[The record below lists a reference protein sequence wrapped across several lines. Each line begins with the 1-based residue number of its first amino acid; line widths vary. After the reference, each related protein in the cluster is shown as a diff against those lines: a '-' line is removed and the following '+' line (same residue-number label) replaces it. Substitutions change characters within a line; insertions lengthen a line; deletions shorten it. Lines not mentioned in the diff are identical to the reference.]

1 VARVGYA
8 RVSTA
13 DQDLD
18 IQIARLKAAGCEIAR
33 SETGSGASREGRG
46 ELETVMQ
53 FLRGSD
59 ELVVLR
65 LDRLGRSTRDVLNL
79 VHELHAKGASLRV
92 LEPEVTT
99 TGDMGS
105 MVITVLG
112 MVADMEL
119 KFIKDRQKAG
129 IEAAKADGAYKG
141 RKKRVDDD
149 EIRRLATLGV
159 SKAKIARDLKVSR
172 MTVYRALEMAAA
184 PTEPGKSPFVTV
196 TLHLTIGTFHKRGR
210 GRKPALEHIEAML
223 ERDYAMARLGRCD
236 YQLTVPYGAESDD
249 SNLDSEVN
257 HLQVEMLNI
266 AEGYRCSI
274 ETDIREVGGAERVW

>member
-1 VARVGYA
+1 MARVGYA

-18 IQIARLKAAGCEIAR
+18 IQIARLKAAGCEIVR

-53 FLRGSD
+53 FLRGAD

-79 VHELHAKGASLRV
+79 VHELDAKGASLRV

-99 TGDMGS
+99 TGEMGR

-141 RKKRVDDD
+141 RKKRVNDD
-149 EIRRLATLGV
+149 EIRRLAALGV

-172 MTVYRALEMAAA
+172 MTVYRALEMVAA
-184 PTEPGKSPFVTV
+184 PTEPGKSPSITV
-196 TLHLTIGTFHKRGR
+196 TLHLTIGNFNKRGR

-223 ERDYAMARLGRCD
+223 KRDYAMAPLGRCD
-236 YQLTVPYGAESDD
+236 YQLTIPYRAEPDHSD
-249 SNLDSEVN
+249 LDAEVN

>member
-1 VARVGYA
+1 MARVGYA

-18 IQIARLKAAGCEIAR
+18 IQIARLKAAGCEIVR

-53 FLRGSD
+53 FLRGAD

-65 LDRLGRSTRDVLNL
+65 LDRLGRSTRVLNL
-79 VHELHAKGASLRV
+79 VHELDAKGASLRV

-99 TGDMGS
+99 TGEMGR

-141 RKKRVDDD
+141 RKKRVNDD
-149 EIRRLATLGV
+149 EIRRLAALGV

-172 MTVYRALEMAAA
+172 MTVYRALEMVAA
-184 PTEPGKSPFVTV
+184 PTEPGKSPSITV
-196 TLHLTIGTFHKRGR
+196 TLHLTIGNFNKRGR

-223 ERDYAMARLGRCD
+223 KRDYAMAPLGRCD
-236 YQLTVPYGAESDD
+236 YQLTIPYRAEPDD
-249 SNLDSEVN
+249 SDLDAEVN